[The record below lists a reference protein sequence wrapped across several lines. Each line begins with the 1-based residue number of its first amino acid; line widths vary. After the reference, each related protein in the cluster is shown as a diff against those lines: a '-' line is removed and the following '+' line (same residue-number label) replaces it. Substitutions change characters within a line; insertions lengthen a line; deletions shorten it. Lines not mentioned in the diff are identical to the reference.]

1 MGIWLSKEL
10 MLAKRYIGIIIL
22 VFVFIIVGANNVLAR
37 DALNWV
43 TIKNNT
49 LIKDKKPFKF
59 VGANAV
65 NLVFY
70 DDWGL
75 DAQKAIVQAR
85 ENNISV
91 LRLYLNWGWGKI
103 EDFDKIIELASKN
116 GIQLVLVLTDCCC
129 SSDYATAQRYFQ
141 VHAPFCNITNE
152 QSVRAFKKLIKQI
165 IQRKNSV
172 NNRVY
177 REEPAILAWEIANEL
192 EYWRFTDTE
201 VRKWIDEISGYI
213 KSLDK
218 NHLVTI
224 GVSTDNL
231 ETVRDEDLSG
241 MFGSSTLDF
250 FSFHFYPP
258 AQVTDYSKNSPFK
271 NAQRISS
278 LTQKFLA
285 LGKPVVMAELGFSSS
300 VQLNEKTRDDPQTA
314 DFYISNFKEYMD
326 QAFYA
331 GCSGVMFWGWGIPE
345 GKYVPMWWSKED
357 HSVSNK
363 KFCDFLR
370 NYNIPPKR

>member
-1 MGIWLSKEL
+1 MRVWLREDL
-10 MLAKRYIGIIIL
+10 MLVKRYIGMIIL
-22 VFVFIIVGANNVLAR
+22 VFVFIAAGANNVLAQG
-37 DALNWV
+37 ALSWV

-75 DAQKAIVQAR
+75 DTQKAILQAR

-116 GIQLVLVLTDCCC
+116 GIQLILVLTDCCC
-129 SSDYATAQRYFQ
+129 SSDYATEKKYFQ

-152 QSVRAFKKLIKQI
+152 QSVRAFKQLIKQI

-177 REEPAILAWEIANEL
+177 RDEPAILAWEIANEL
-192 EYWRFTDTE
+192 EYWRFTDKE
-201 VRKWIDEISGYI
+201 VRKWIDEIAGYI

-218 NHLVTI
+218 NHPVTI
-224 GVSTDNL
+224 GISTDNL
-231 ETVRDEDLSG
+231 ENVRDEDLSR
-241 MFGSSTLDF
+241 MFGLSTLDF

-258 AQVTDYSKNSPFK
+258 AQETDFSKK
-271 NAQRISS
+271 ALLRNAQRISS
-278 LTQKFLA
+278 LTKKFLA

-300 VQLNEKTRDDPQTA
+300 VKLNEKMRDDSQTA

-370 NYNIPPKR
+370 NYNIPPER